1 MVTCPK
7 CGTRNPDEATFCVNC
22 GAALNIMEGE
32 RKHGSTCFGQP
43 ERRMEDECFGLPH
56 GGAIVGIIIGIIIVL
71 YGLVNIYGWKLDI
84 GVYIPIIIGI
94 LIVAGA
100 IYRLTRR
107 RS

>member
-7 CGTRNPDEATFCVNC
+7 CGTNNPYEARFCVSC
-22 GAALNIMEGE
+22 GSTLNAVEGK
-32 RKHGSTCFGQP
+32 RKRGSTCFGQP

-56 GGAIVGIIIGIIIVL
+56 GGAIAGIIIGIIIIL

-84 GVYIPIIIGI
+84 GAYIPIIIGI

-100 IYRLTRR
+100 IYGLTRR